1 MEGETDSELFFRLII
16 QEVFRAEDSIRGI
29 RNAVRKI
36 LDKDIYFSSLN
47 FVASDGKRLY
57 ALRCFAVKPYR
68 YTLYYIKRPI
78 TDDFQGLSDVTKQLI
93 ETKLR
98 TGERA
103 IIVASEK
110 LSDEKYWREIP
121 NGCLLVIGNNL
132 KPQLMSIQLEKCSE

>member
-36 LDKDIYFSSLN
+36 LDNNIYFKSLN

-57 ALRCFAVKPYR
+57 ALRYFNVEPYR
-68 YTLYYIKRPI
+68 YTLYYIERPI

-103 IIVASEK
+103 IIIASEK